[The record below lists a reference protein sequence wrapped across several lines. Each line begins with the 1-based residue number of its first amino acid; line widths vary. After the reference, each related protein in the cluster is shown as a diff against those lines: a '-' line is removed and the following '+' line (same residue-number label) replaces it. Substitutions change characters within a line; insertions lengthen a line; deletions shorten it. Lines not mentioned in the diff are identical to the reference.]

1 MINRLR
7 DNLQGS
13 FSTCRDLFASFTR
26 RRRSR
31 RFLVLLPFLLVIA
44 LLLAIVASSG
54 ALAPFVYPL
63 F

>member
-1 MINRLR
+1 MLNRFR
-7 DNLQGS
+7 NS
-13 FSTCRDLFASFTR
+13 IWAAMVSCRELYSAMATR
-26 RRRSR
+26 RRNR
-31 RFLVLLPFLLVIA
+31 RFLVLLPLFLLLS